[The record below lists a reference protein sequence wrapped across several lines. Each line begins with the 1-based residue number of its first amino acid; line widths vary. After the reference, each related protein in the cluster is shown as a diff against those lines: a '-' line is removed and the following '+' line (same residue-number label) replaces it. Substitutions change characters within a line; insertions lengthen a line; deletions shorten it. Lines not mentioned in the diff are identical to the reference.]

1 MLRVMADVSTDDIK
15 KLREMSGAGMMDCK
29 KALVETKGDVEKAA
43 ENLRKKGLVKAVKR
57 MDRDTAVGRV
67 FSYIHA
73 GGSIGVL
80 LQLNCE
86 TDFVA
91 KNDDFEAL
99 GKDIAMQ
106 IAAANPLALTAED
119 LDAEELKKEEAV
131 YREQLAKEGK
141 DEKTIE
147 KIVPGKMKKYASEV
161 CLMEQ
166 AYIKDPKMN
175 MQDLVKQYIAKFGE
189 NIIVA
194 RFSRY
199 QVG

>member
-1 MLRVMADVSTDDIK
+1 MADVSTQDLK

-29 KALVETKGDVEKAA
+29 KALAEVGGDIEKAA
-43 ENLRKKGLVKAVKR
+43 EALRKKGLIKAVKR

-80 LQLNCE
+80 IQLNCE

-91 KNDDFEAL
+91 KNDEFEAL

-106 IAAANPLALTAED
+106 IAAANPLALTADE
-119 LDAEELKKEEAV
+119 LPEEELKREEAV

-147 KIVPGKMKKYASEV
+147 KIIPGKMKKYASEV
-161 CLMEQ
+161 CLMDQ
-166 AYIKDPKMN
+166 AYIKDPKMS

-189 NIIVA
+189 NITVA

>member
-1 MLRVMADVSTDDIK
+1 MADVSTDDIK

>member
-1 MLRVMADVSTDDIK
+1 MADVSTDDIK

-29 KALVETKGDVEKAA
+29 KALVETKGDLEKAA
-43 ENLRKKGLVKAVKR
+43 ESLRKKGLAKAVKR

-80 LQLNCE
+80 VQINCE

-91 KNDDFEAL
+91 KNDDFETL

-106 IAAANPLALTAED
+106 IAAANPLALTSDE
-119 LDAEELKKEEAV
+119 LPQEELKKEEAV

-147 KIVPGKMKKYASEV
+147 KIIPGKLKKYASEV
-161 CLMEQ
+161 CLLEQ
-166 AYIKDPKMN
+166 AYIKDPKMT

-189 NIIVA
+189 NITVA

>member
-1 MLRVMADVSTDDIK
+1 MADVSTDDIK

-29 KALVETKGDVEKAA
+29 KALVETKGDLEKAA
-43 ENLRKKGLVKAVKR
+43 ESLRKKGLAKAVKR

-80 LQLNCE
+80 VQINCE

-91 KNDDFEAL
+91 KNDDFETL

-106 IAAANPLALTAED
+106 IAAANPLALTSDE
-119 LDAEELKKEEAV
+119 LPREELKKEEAV

-147 KIVPGKMKKYASEV
+147 KIIPGKLKKYASEV
-161 CLMEQ
+161 CLLEQ
-166 AYIKDPKMN
+166 AYIKDPKMT

-189 NIIVA
+189 NITVA

>member
-1 MLRVMADVSTDDIK
+1 MADVSTDDIK

-43 ENLRKKGLVKAVKR
+43 ENLRKKGLVKALKR

-73 GGSIGVL
+73 GGNIGVL
-80 LQLNCE
+80 VQLNCE

-91 KNDDFEAL
+91 KNDDFESL
-99 GKDIAMQ
+99 GRDIAMQ
-106 IAAANPLALTAED
+106 IAATSPLALTSDE
-119 LDAEELKKEEAV
+119 LPAEELKKEEAV

-161 CLMEQ
+161 CLLDQ
-166 AYIKDPKMN
+166 AYIKDPKMT

>member
-1 MLRVMADVSTDDIK
+1 MADVSTEDLK
-15 KLREMSGAGMMDCK
+15 KLREMTSAGMMDCK
-29 KALVETKGDVEKAA
+29 KALAEVGGDIEKAA
-43 ENLRKKGLVKAVKR
+43 EALRKKGLIKAVKR

-80 LQLNCE
+80 SQLNCE

-91 KNDDFEAL
+91 KNDDFETL
-99 GKDIAMQ
+99 GKDVAMQ
-106 IAAANPLALTAED
+106 IAAANPLALTAEE
-119 LDAEELKKEEAV
+119 LPKEELDREEAV

-141 DEKTIE
+141 NEATIE
-147 KIVPGKMKKYASEV
+147 KIIPGKMKKYASEV

-166 AYIKDPKMN
+166 AYIKDPKMT

-189 NIIVA
+189 NITVA

>member
-1 MLRVMADVSTDDIK
+1 MAEVSTDDIK

-29 KALVETKGDVEKAA
+29 KALVETNGDVEKAA
-43 ENLRKKGLVKAVKR
+43 ENLRKKGLIKAVKR

-80 LQLNCE
+80 VQLNCE

-106 IAAANPLALTAED
+106 IAAANPLALTADE
-119 LDAEELKKEEAV
+119 LPAEELKKEEMV

-166 AYIKDPKMN
+166 AYIKDPKMS

-189 NIIVA
+189 NITVA